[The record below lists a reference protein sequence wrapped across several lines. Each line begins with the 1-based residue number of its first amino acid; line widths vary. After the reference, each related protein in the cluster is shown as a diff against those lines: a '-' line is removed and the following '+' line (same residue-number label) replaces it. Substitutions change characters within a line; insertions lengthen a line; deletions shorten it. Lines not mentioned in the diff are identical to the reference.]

1 MNINNNIQPV
11 QLQPVVEVVE
21 VNTVSL
27 EQLAGVGVL
36 PPSSSEQ
43 LNSDKQGEGDKPT
56 SVQAKSEQ
64 VKANEVIVADKSYQA
79 NGAVKS
85 GNAEVGTLIDVV
97 V

>member
-11 QLQPVVEVVE
+11 QPQPAVEVTE

-36 PPSSSEQ
+36 PPSSTEQ
-43 LNSDKQGEGDKPT
+43 LDSDKQGEGDKPA
-56 SVQAKSEQ
+56 VEAKSEQ

-79 NGAVKS
+79 NGAIKS